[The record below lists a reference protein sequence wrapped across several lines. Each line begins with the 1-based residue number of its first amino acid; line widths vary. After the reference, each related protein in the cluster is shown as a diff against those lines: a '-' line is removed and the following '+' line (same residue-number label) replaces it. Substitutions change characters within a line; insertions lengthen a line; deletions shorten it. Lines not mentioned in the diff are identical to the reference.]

1 MNTVQLECFLAVAD
15 NLSFARAAEQLH
27 ITQPAVTH
35 QISSLENELN
45 VKLFRRTTRTVA
57 LTKDFLW
64 LCTYHL
70 KNNRSGKSKA
80 FRPIRRPD
88 SELFHW
94 LSHSF

>member
-57 LTKDFLW
+57 LTNDGWEPENRWIIMMHWFDLSVCSAMKKD
-64 LCTYHL
+64 
-70 KNNRSGKSKA
+70 
-80 FRPIRRPD
+80 
-88 SELFHW
+88 
-94 LSHSF
+94 